1 MFGLHSLLTLKHS
14 SKQLWISIIET
25 ETLKRAVEKCHH
37 LRGWHGRGT
46 ESRNSRPAR
55 CWQCRKCGIEKA
67 KSGTKEVDH
76 GNTRLL
82 YFLTQ
87 ALKQRV
93 VCFSK
98 LRPAPLHRCGSR
110 WSDRGLVGFVP
121 VQRLETWTAFDPG
134 SRPWKGPNFSKS
146 GPGWTLPFF
155 FSCFFNGFVLVPRFS
170 LNAPGSGWHVYIH
183 LEFSENLIFFRM
195 INDVRYRYL
204 LKSTSRIPMPITEVG
219 EAGQVT
225 TSTPF
230 FGVKR
235 THFRLGPTLPFPTFF
250 HVFSTASSVSP
261 GFDF

>member
-155 FSCFFNGFVLVPRFS
+155 FVFFQWFRFS
-170 LNAPGSGWHVYIH
+170 S
-183 LEFSENLIFFRM
+183 
-195 INDVRYRYL
+195 
-204 LKSTSRIPMPITEVG
+204 
-219 EAGQVT
+219 
-225 TSTPF
+225 PF
-230 FGVKR
+230 FSKCTGVGVACIY
-235 THFRLGPTLPFPTFF
+235 TSG
-250 HVFSTASSVSP
+250 VF
-261 GFDF
+261 